1 MPMKQN
7 IKEWREEERPREKML
22 SKGCEALTA
31 AELIAILIRSGSIDR
46 NAVDTAGE
54 ALELAGGKL
63 SNLSRMSFEQLRK
76 IRGIGEAKALAIM
89 AASELGRR
97 MAAEPSDG
105 MPVIRDSKSI
115 ADIMIPLLNGLQ
127 HEECWVLY
135 LNRANRLTGKERL
148 SQGGVSATVID
159 IKLIVRHAIDR
170 LASGIVLVH
179 NHPSGNCVPGKNDIS
194 ETAALREAAALL
206 DICLVDHLIIAGN
219 KYYSFADEI

>member
-1 MPMKQN
+1 MTMKQN

-22 SKGCEALTA
+22 SKGCESLTA
-31 AELIAILIRSGSIDR
+31 AELIAILIRSGCAER
-46 NAVDTAGE
+46 NAVETAGE

-63 SNLSRMSFEQLRK
+63 KNLSRMTFEQLRK
-76 IRGIGEAKALAIM
+76 IRGIGPAKALSIM

-97 MAAEPSDG
+97 MAAEPNDG
-105 MPVIRDSKSI
+105 MPVIRDSKTI

-135 LNRANRLTGKERL
+135 LNKANRLTGKERL

-170 LASGIVLVH
+170 LASGIILVH